1 MRVCNDVLRSMDQQ
15 KVTILVLLDLS
26 AAFDTV
32 DHNIQLHRLHTRFGI
47 SGTAFDWFKDYL
59 SNRRQRVSVNGSL
72 SDPVQI
78 KCGVPQGSVLGPL
91 LFLAY
96 ISPLGDI
103 IRRHGLDFHLYADDT
118 QLYPS
123 FDFVQS
129 QMALDTI
136 RAAIYDI
143 KDWLLLNMLKFNTS
157 KTDLGV
163 IGSHQ
168 QLSKLNLPLTMR
180 VEQSKLITEESI
192 TNLGVIMDQH
202 LKLDRHVNKV
212 FKVCMFHLR
221 NISEIRRFLTTEAC
235 KLLIHALVTSRL
247 DYCNSILY
255 GCSQSILQRLQLL
268 QNYAA
273 RLVYRIPKFCHITP
287 YLKDLHWLPVQARIQ
302 FKLLSI
308 VFKCIHGTGPQYL
321 SELLCRRTMHPGL
334 RSANSFTLYIPRT
347 QSWAER
353 STADRAF
360 SISGPK
366 LWNQLPASIQNSCS
380 LDVFKSRLKTFLF
393 KNFFFLNI

>member
-1 MRVCNDVLRSMDQQ
+1 M
-15 KVTILVLLDLS
+15 
-26 AAFDTV
+26 
-32 DHNIQLHRLHTRFGI
+32 
-47 SGTAFDWFKDYL
+47 
-59 SNRRQRVSVNGSL
+59 
-72 SDPVQI
+72 
-78 KCGVPQGSVLGPL
+78 
-91 LFLAY
+91 
-96 ISPLGDI
+96 
-103 IRRHGLDFHLYADDT
+103 
-118 QLYPS
+118 
-123 FDFVQS
+123 QS

-157 KTDLGV
+157 KTDIGV
-163 IGSHQ
+163 IGWHL
-168 QLSKLNLPLTMR
+168 QLSKLNLPLPMHA
-180 VEQSKLITEESI
+180 EQSEIITEESI
-192 TNLGVIMDQH
+192 TNLVVIMDQH

-221 NISEIRRFLTTEAC
+221 NTSKIRRFLTTEAY
-235 KLLIHALVTSRL
+235 KLLIHALVTSRP
-247 DYCNSILY
+247 DYCNSILS
-255 GCSQSILQRLQLL
+255 GCNQSILQRLQLL

-321 SELLCRRTMHPGL
+321 LELLCRRTTRPGL
-334 RSANSFTLYIPRT
+334 RSANSFKLCIPRT
-347 QSWAER
+347 QSRAER
-353 STADRAF
+353 STADHAF

-380 LDVFKSRLKTFLF
+380 LDVFKSRLKTFLCKIF
-393 KNFFFLNI
+393 VSIWTSNFI